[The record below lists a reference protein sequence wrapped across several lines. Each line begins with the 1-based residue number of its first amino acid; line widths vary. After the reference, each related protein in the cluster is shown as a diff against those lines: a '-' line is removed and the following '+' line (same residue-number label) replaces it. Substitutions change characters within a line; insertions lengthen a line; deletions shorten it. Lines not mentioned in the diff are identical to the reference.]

1 MSTGTVTSGLSAST
15 NPMGPASG
23 TLTSGSPT
31 MESVTR
37 GAGSGGEANSPSTLF
52 ASSTLHAGQA
62 TSTIAGPSS
71 PATNDEPASSWSLGS
86 HSSQSNMSPQLPTA
100 THLSYSS
107 TPNSYLDSGGLAGSG
122 NKGLSSLQAGPSLS
136 SGMSPGKSQQPSLTS
151 LETYPTTTRMSSL
164 TELATPTAG
173 HLSVSDSNIAFVS
186 SGSDQSSSLD
196 SGFTSFNEGSSDTR
210 VASCEAETSIMSS
223 HQASY
228 TTLPPSLSNSMSLML
243 SSSVTF
249 GGQDSSF
256 ETTGASGS
264 AFTTSYDRSGASM
277 ASDGATLPAEGL
289 STSQYTGDSL
299 ITRSLVSNTVTED
312 WDTGSISGATTSAG
326 PSLPSSEIPGESTIS
341 GTGTQTAASLL
352 SGGVVSPGNNYQ
364 ESSSLTTSTR
374 RIPSSTERRIM
385 TSDGSVKV
393 SVVVSY
399 RSTITLSVSSDRLE
413 RSNPEGPTPGL
424 SPAPNLPEPT
434 GNGMSMSRETATS
447 QNTASI
453 ESQVPADDSSSI
465 PISPTSSS
473 CRTTMMVYLVRETTT
488 V

>member
-1 MSTGTVTSGLSAST
+1 
-15 NPMGPASG
+15 
-23 TLTSGSPT
+23 
-31 MESVTR
+31 
-37 GAGSGGEANSPSTLF
+37 
-52 ASSTLHAGQA
+52 
-62 TSTIAGPSS
+62 
-71 PATNDEPASSWSLGS
+71 
-86 HSSQSNMSPQLPTA
+86 
-100 THLSYSS
+100 
-107 TPNSYLDSGGLAGSG
+107 
-122 NKGLSSLQAGPSLS
+122 
-136 SGMSPGKSQQPSLTS
+136 
-151 LETYPTTTRMSSL
+151 
-164 TELATPTAG
+164 
-173 HLSVSDSNIAFVS
+173 
-186 SGSDQSSSLD
+186 
-196 SGFTSFNEGSSDTR
+196 
-210 VASCEAETSIMSS
+210 
-223 HQASY
+223 
-228 TTLPPSLSNSMSLML
+228 
-243 SSSVTF
+243 
-249 GGQDSSF
+249 
-256 ETTGASGS
+256 
-264 AFTTSYDRSGASM
+264 M

-299 ITRSLVSNTVTED
+299 TTRSLVSNTVTED

-374 RIPSSTERRIM
+374 RTPSSTERRIM

-399 RSTITLSVSSDRLE
+399 TSTITLSVASDRFE
-413 RSNPEGPTPGL
+413 SSNPEGPTPGL

-488 V
+488 VSWGVAQTTITGTETDEAGGYDCLLYSTTIVGDRSTTLTAGETATVTWLKSPPGRKL